1 MLQTQ
6 QLLLCIQYISDS
18 HMTSHLQDFCSKR
31 ICSDIF
37 SQVYLKTIHAIVV
50 VNLSWP
56 KPVDISAVQNEI
68 LHVCSLLL
76 GHGAKTFDLCSV
88 VHAFC
93 TGTTKT
99 EMNLSISFCSI
110 LFSLPGS
117 YLRATSSLLHMC
129 KTMILFFFLNQ
140 NLFYGSDKSQ
150 IQQFMWLRKEL
161 QTLAIASILQS
172 HLKDMDFNGQIL
184 ITDSNILVETTQLSE
199 AIL

>member
-31 ICSDIF
+31 ICSDF
-37 SQVYLKTIHAIVV
+37 FFQVYLKTIHAIVV
-50 VNLSWP
+50 VSLRWP
-56 KPVDISAVQNEI
+56 KRVDISAVQNEI

-76 GHGAKTFDLCSV
+76 GHRVKTFDLRSV
-88 VHAFC
+88 VHEFC

-99 EMNLSISFCSI
+99 EMNLSISICSI

-129 KTMILFFFLNQ
+129 KKMILSCSCHSLCCFLIRIC
-140 NLFYGSDKSQ
+140 FICQ
-150 IQQFMWLRKEL
+150 INPKFSSLCSSGKNYEPLLLPR
-161 QTLAIASILQS
+161 SC
-172 HLKDMDFNGQIL
+172 
-184 ITDSNILVETTQLSE
+184 NI
-199 AIL
+199 I